1 MEKLGNYNKITTT
14 AVVTRTQDTDLFHYK
29 SNVIEEGEKL
39 SLTEFFNEL
48 DNFFNFLETE
58 PQTKSIVLN
67 NAIYKGSLGKYVDW
81 LHETMLEYDVTER
94 GIDVELDE
102 ERFLMQHEQ
111 EMEDLKESIYDQRD

>member
-29 SNVIEEGEKL
+29 SNGIEEGEKL

-67 NAIYKGSLGKYVDW
+67 NAIYKGSLGKYVEW

-102 ERFLMQHEQ
+102 ERFLEQHEE
-111 EMEDLKESIYDQRD
+111 EMEDLKERSRQ